1 MATKDTGAGLF
12 SKVVRFVRHPTKDWS
27 ELDQAEPEPDSGS
40 DLDKSALKEVIE
52 RKRKNDLV
60 RQREFDQLRKLRRNV
75 SLISSE
81 RAGRPSFFQA
91 SNFSNYDERALT
103 LRKID
108 EIEAQM
114 SKQWWKNK
122 NDPTLF
128 QEGNFQITA
137 EKHNASEGAA
147 TPDAAPASTANI
159 FPFAATVEPNLKTG
173 AGQNQAYESTLMGS
187 VAAEDLAAIGAARQM
202 GGPAGP
208 TDKNLASGSGIFS
221 AAQLPLPE
229 LVDSLADPDLEE
241 AAIRF
246 ANGDDKGAEATLR
259 DALQADKADPY
270 TAAGWAA
277 ALLDFYRSTGQQS
290 SFDRFALDYAQRF
303 GRSAPTWFSKP
314 DLLKNPLGAAERLL
328 PAALTRSS
336 ASTWD
341 CPAELDLRA
350 LQALSAN
357 LARVPAGLPWRL
369 NWRRLNTIT
378 ADAAKVLAQLFA
390 NWCTQTVSLH
400 FDGADVLNK
409 TLREFTPYGQQQ
421 LASFWWQLRL
431 DALRIM
437 RRHDEFELTA
447 LDFCVTYEVSPPP
460 WSDPRCDYSDELTT
474 KAAPLADNRRSLG
487 DTALADFDQAL
498 TMPAGLDV
506 PTAVELELTGELVGD
521 ASPAL
526 DKSRAE
532 WQSAKR
538 IVISCEHLI
547 RVDFSAAGSLLS
559 WVSARE
565 TEGCVVQFRDV
576 TRLVAAFFNVIG
588 INEYARVGLR
598 ND

>member
-1 MATKDTGAGLF
+1 MATKDISAGLF

-27 ELDQAEPEPDSGS
+27 ELDLGEPEPESGS
-40 DLDKSALKEVIE
+40 ELDKNVLKEMVE
-52 RKRKNDLV
+52 RKRQNDFV
-60 RQREFDQLRKLRRNV
+60 RQREFDQLRKLRRNL

-81 RAGRPSFFQA
+81 RAGHPSFFQA
-91 SNFSNYDERALT
+91 SNTSNLDERALT

-122 NDPTLF
+122 NDQTLF
-128 QEGNFQITA
+128 QEGNFPITA
-137 EKHNASEGAA
+137 EKYNASDSGA
-147 TPDAAPASTANI
+147 TPNAAHASSANI
-159 FPFAATVEPNLKTG
+159 FPFAASVEPNPKTE
-173 AGQNQAYESTLMGS
+173 AGQNLAYEPTQMGL

-202 GGPAGP
+202 EPTGP
-208 TDKNLASGSGIFS
+208 TDKNLASGSSLFS
-221 AAQLPLPE
+221 ATKLPSVE
-229 LVDSLADPDLEE
+229 LGDSLADPDLEE

-259 DALQADKADPY
+259 AALQTDKVDPT

-277 ALLDFYRSTGQQS
+277 ALFDFYRSTGQQS
-290 SFDRFALDYAQRF
+290 SFDRFAIDYAQRF
-303 GRSAPTWFSKP
+303 GRSAPSWFSRP
-314 DLLKNPLGAAERLL
+314 DLCKNPLSAAERWL
-328 PAALTRSS
+328 PATLTRSS

-341 CPAELDLRA
+341 CPAELDLPA
-350 LQALSAN
+350 LQALSVN

-369 NWRRLNTIT
+369 NWSWLDTIT
-378 ADAAKVLAQLFA
+378 ADAAKALAQLFA

-400 FDGADVLNK
+400 FDGADVLDK
-409 TLREFTPYGQQQ
+409 TLRDFTSSGQKQVP
-421 LASFWWQLRL
+421 LFWWQLRL

-437 RRHDEFELTA
+437 RRHDEFELAA

-460 WSDPRCDYSDELTT
+460 WSDPRCDYADELTT
-474 KAAPLADNRRSLG
+474 KEALLTDEPRSFD

-506 PTAVELELTGELVGD
+506 LAAVELELTGELLGD
-521 ASPAL
+521 ATPAL
-526 DKSRAE
+526 DKSKSE

-538 IVISCEHLI
+538 IVISCERLI
-547 RVDFSAAGSLLS
+547 RVDFAAAGSLLS

-565 TEGCVVQFRDV
+565 TEGCVVQFHAV
-576 TRLVAAFFNVIG
+576 ALLVAAFFNVIG

-598 ND
+598 NN

>member
-1 MATKDTGAGLF
+1 MATKDISAGLL

-27 ELDQAEPEPDSGS
+27 ELDLVEPEPESGS
-40 DLDKSALKEVIE
+40 DYDKNALKEMIE
-52 RKRKNDLV
+52 RKRQNDFV
-60 RQREFDQLRKLRRNV
+60 RHREFDQLRTLRRKV

-91 SNFSNYDERALT
+91 SNTTNLDERALT

-122 NDPTLF
+122 NDQTLF
-128 QEGNFQITA
+128 QEGDFPITA
-137 EKHNASEGAA
+137 EKHNASDGVAM
-147 TPDAAPASTANI
+147 PNAAPASTANI

-208 TDKNLASGSGIFS
+208 VDKNLASGSGIFS
-221 AAQLPLPE
+221 VAQLPLPE
-229 LVDSLADPDLEE
+229 LGDSLADPDLEE

-246 ANGDDKGAEATLR
+246 ANGDDQGAEATLLA
-259 DALQADKADPY
+259 ALQADKVDP
-270 TAAGWAA
+270 ASVAGWAA
-277 ALLDFYRSTGQQS
+277 ALFDFYRSTGQQP
-290 SFDRFALDYAQRF
+290 SFDRFAINYAQRF

-314 DLLKNPLGAAERLL
+314 DLLKNPLSAAERLL
-328 PAALTRSS
+328 TANLTNSS
-336 ASTWD
+336 ASIWV
-341 CPAELDLRA
+341 CPAELDLTA

-357 LARVPAGLPWRL
+357 LARVPAGLPWCL
-369 NWRRLNTIT
+369 NWSRLNTIT

-400 FDGADVLNK
+400 FDGADVLDK
-409 TLREFTPYGQQQ
+409 TLREFTPSGQQQ
-421 LASFWWQLRL
+421 LALFWWQLRL

-437 RRHDEFELTA
+437 RRHDEFELAA

-460 WSDPRCDYSDELTT
+460 WSDPCCDYADELTT
-474 KAAPLADNRRSLG
+474 KAAPLTDNRRSFD

-498 TMPAGLDV
+498 TMPAGLDML
-506 PTAVELELTGELVGD
+506 TAVELELTGELLGD
-521 ASPAL
+521 ATPAL
-526 DKSRAE
+526 DKFKSE

-538 IVISCEHLI
+538 IVISCERLI
-547 RVDFSAAGSLLS
+547 RVDFSAAGSLLN
-559 WVSARE
+559 WVTARE
-565 TEGCVVQFRDV
+565 AEGCVVQFRAV
-576 TRLVAAFFNVIG
+576 ALLVAAFFNVIG

-598 ND
+598 NN